1 LALLVLVTA
10 AAASGRSASAR
21 LVRWDGQW
29 YAGIAAHG
37 YGFVR
42 MDAGRELSDYA
53 FFPLYPFLERIAG
66 DLLRWTYPD
75 AGLVVSAAASV
86 FAAWGIFAVAEHAYD
101 SATGLLTTCLWAA
114 LPMSAVE
121 WMAYSESLFT
131 ALAAWS
137 LYAVCTQRWW
147 GAGALAC
154 LAGLTRP
161 IGAAVIAAVVVPAML
176 ATRRAFTSDANAPG
190 GTWGRLAP
198 LAGAAIAPLGWV
210 SYVTWVGE
218 QRGSPTGY
226 FDVANGWGN
235 GLDGGVAFARWTRRL
250 LGSAPLSGVAVCLGI
265 ALLLTLLVYSTGL
278 VVVALATSGFF
289 GSKPR
294 YLLPA
299 FPLLLP
305 VAQMLRRRR
314 VAVSASVIA
323 VLAAGSAVY
332 GAIWLLGTGPP

>member
-1 LALLVLVTA
+1 
-10 AAASGRSASAR
+10 
-21 LVRWDGQW
+21 LVRWDAQW

-42 MDAGRELSDYA
+42 IDAGRRLSDYA

-66 DLLRWTYPD
+66 DVLRLSYTD
-75 AGLVVSAAASV
+75 AGLLVSAVASV
-86 FAAWGIFAVAEHAYD
+86 FAAWGIFAVAEHVYD

-121 WMAYSESLFT
+121 SMAYSESLFT
-131 ALAAWS
+131 ALAAWA
-137 LYAVCTQRWW
+137 LYAVCTQRWLA
-147 GAGALAC
+147 AGTLGC

-161 IGAAVIAAVVVPAML
+161 VGAAVVGAVVVPAIL
-176 ATRRAFTSDANAPG
+176 STRQGSGSDAAPVG
-190 GTWGRLAP
+190 AWSRLAP
-198 LAGAAIAPLGWV
+198 LAGAAVAPMGWV
-210 SYVTWVGE
+210 AYVAWVGE
-218 QRGSPTGY
+218 RRGSPTGY

-235 GLDGGVAFARWTRRL
+235 GLDGGAAFARWTWRL
-250 LGSAPLSGVAVCLGI
+250 LNGSAPAAGAGVCLGV
-265 ALLLTLLVYSTGL
+265 ALLLWLMAASVRQRQPLALLMYSAGL
-278 VVVALATSGFF
+278 VVVALTTSGYF

-305 VAQMLRRRR
+305 IARLLSRRRT
-314 VAVSASVIA
+314 AVSASVVA
-323 VLAAGSAVY
+323 LLSAGSAVY